1 MRAVFQTILAK
12 LSPRFFTLK
21 FRLKVLITFILIAVV
36 GGPLFFLVYQLEK
49 NRQEFTINM
58 IETTTHAVYQS
69 VFEEMLRN
77 DDEGIQRNLELL
89 TLRPNIELLRIYKP
103 SGEVIHS
110 TRPAEIGKNIFGLK
124 DRVYFQRLP
133 SGEQEAFVKVGNI
146 YSHHHPIYVQK
157 ECQPCHTDLG
167 AKIAFLDVQ
176 VGLSDA
182 EQVYASV
189 KQLTVISAVLIVAIL
204 WLVLNLLYESQIESR
219 LQKLIAGFH
228 KLAGGNLNFTVQMP
242 GRHELADL
250 TQQFN
255 QTVDKLRQAKAKED
269 QMIQENL
276 ARADRLVTLGEVAA
290 EIAHEVN
297 NPAGIIL
304 TRAELI
310 RDEMQ
315 DEANDTYLEDI
326 EIIIRQTEKI
336 ADTTRSILHYARQLP
351 QSFSDTDL
359 NEVIAQSIKILRPRI
374 QKARVNIS
382 FTPLEQPAIIR
393 GNYNQLEQVFC
404 NLTNNSLDVLP
415 PLNGR
420 IEVALTPLPANG
432 NGGGYQIR
440 FTDNGPGI
448 PETIR
453 EEIFSPFFT
462 TKEDGKGTGLGL
474 FIVRNIIAH
483 HHGRIILS
491 ANGSAGATFLIEI
504 RNGNGKV

>member
-1 MRAVFQTILAK
+1 
-12 LSPRFFTLK
+12 
-21 FRLKVLITFILIAVV
+21 
-36 GGPLFFLVYQLEK
+36 
-49 NRQEFTINM
+49 
-58 IETTTHAVYQS
+58 
-69 VFEEMLRN
+69 
-77 DDEGIQRNLELL
+77 
-89 TLRPNIELLRIYKP
+89 
-103 SGEVIHS
+103 
-110 TRPAEIGKNIFGLK
+110 
-124 DRVYFQRLP
+124 
-133 SGEQEAFVKVGNI
+133 
-146 YSHHHPIYVQK
+146 
-157 ECQPCHTDLG
+157 
-167 AKIAFLDVQ
+167 
-176 VGLSDA
+176 
-182 EQVYASV
+182 
-189 KQLTVISAVLIVAIL
+189 
-204 WLVLNLLYESQIESR
+204 
-219 LQKLIAGFH
+219 
-228 KLAGGNLNFTVQMP
+228 
-242 GRHELADL
+242 
-250 TQQFN
+250 
-255 QTVDKLRQAKAKED
+255 
-269 QMIQENL
+269 
-276 ARADRLVTLGEVAA
+276 ADRLVTLGEVAA

-297 NPAGIIL
+297 NPAGIIP
-304 TRAELI
+304 TRAELFP
-310 RDEMQ
+310 DEMQ